1 MAPLGI
7 EPGPL
12 DLKPNALPI
21 APRGQRILAKNI
33 CVHITGVYIFPS
45 EENYSVISKNWK
57 KLFRKVTFGNGK
69 ERGTSGY

>member
-1 MAPLGI
+1 M
-7 EPGPL
+7 
-12 DLKPNALPI
+12 
-21 APRGQRILAKNI
+21 RIKSAEN
-33 CVHITGVYIFPS
+33 VHIKTGVYIFPS